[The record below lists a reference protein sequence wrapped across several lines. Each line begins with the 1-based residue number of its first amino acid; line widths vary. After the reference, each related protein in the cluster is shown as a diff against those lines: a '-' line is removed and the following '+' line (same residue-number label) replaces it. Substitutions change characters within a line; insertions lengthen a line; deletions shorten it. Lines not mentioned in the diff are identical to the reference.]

1 MKRAA
6 IISKHG
12 KPELGNVVHDVV
24 AWLAEHGYSIVADAV
39 TREFCPQCDAGER
52 EELGDKKP
60 DFVIVL
66 GNRYGWCPVPARI
79 DVSEF
84 ERARQPERLH
94 AGVTVTGRF
103 ARARG
108 GVDLGRP
115 GAQQLGDQTRAQ
127 AAVRAGD
134 QGDASREVHDRHLLL
149 S

>member
-12 KPELGNVVHDVV
+12 KSELGNVVRDVV

-66 GNRYGWCPVPARI
+66 GGDGTLLSVARN
-79 DVSEF
+79 VA
-84 ERARQPERLH
+84 RAGIPILGVNLGSLGFLTEIKQEEIIAALEALH
-94 AGVTVTGRF
+94 AGGCGINERALGHCQLRRDGEGL
-103 ARARG
+103 ARYEAFYD
-108 GVDLGRP
+108 VVVE
-115 GAQQLGDQTRAQ
+115 Q
-127 AAVRAGD
+127 
-134 QGDASREVHDRHLLL
+134 
-149 S
+149 